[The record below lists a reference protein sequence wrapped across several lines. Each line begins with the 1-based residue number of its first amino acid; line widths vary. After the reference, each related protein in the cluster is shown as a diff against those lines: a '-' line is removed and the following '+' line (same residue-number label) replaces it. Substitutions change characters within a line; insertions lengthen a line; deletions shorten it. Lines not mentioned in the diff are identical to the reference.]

1 MQFSRRF
8 LLSVAAGAP
17 LAINAQAYAAP
28 AYAAPAYAA
37 EAATLPSARTERS
50 VGNADARVTV
60 LEFFSLTCT
69 HCAAFSRTTFP
80 RIKAELIDTGKMRF
94 VYNDFPLDQVALSAA
109 AVARTLPAARY
120 EPFVQ
125 ALFANQ
131 DRWAFGRGVDPRE
144 ELWKT
149 AALAGMARPTFD
161 AAYDDASLK
170 EWIVAQQNTAQT
182 KYKIDAT
189 PSFVINGRTTSGA
202 MEFKAFSDLVA
213 AAA

>member
-1 MQFSRRF
+1 MTISRR
-8 LLSVAAGAP
+8 LLISVAA
-17 LAINAQAYAAP
+17 AAP
-28 AYAAPAYAA
+28 IVGASSMAALAA
-37 EAATLPSARTERS
+37 DSPRGERS
-50 VGNADARVTV
+50 IGNADARVTV

-69 HCAAFSRTTFP
+69 HCAAFARTTFP
-80 RIKAELIDTGKMRF
+80 KVKAELIDTGKMRF
-94 VYNDFPLDQVALSAA
+94 VYNDFPLDQVALAA
-109 AVARTLPAARY
+109 ASVARTLPAARY

-131 DRWAFGRGVDPRE
+131 DRWAFGRGIDPRE

-170 EWIVAQQNTAQT
+170 EWIVAQQNAAQT

-189 PSFVINGRTTSGA
+189 PSFVINGKTTSGA